1 MPIRT
6 VNPGDLITAL
16 DWNDLINL
24 INAMEIRIEQLED
37 GSTGSGRQP
46 RITQV
51 LPLGPVTAGDTIRIF
66 GSNFDFGAGGHSAF
80 FGTTRAI
87 TFFTGSSDT
96 LLIVR
101 VPDPTEGATV
111 EGAGMVLTVGNLVG
125 TTEWPITVRARPV
138 VTSGV
143 IQFTF
148 LGTRPSA
155 TPTQNTTFFYD
166 FELRSQASEN
176 LTVTIVPTVAV
187 VPPLPLGVGD
197 PNLQNLIAVL
207 DSDQSPRENGQVSL
221 LEGTTKTIS
230 LRLNL
235 PNNINTLRY
244 SLSASASAPGVTTR
258 VETLP
263 TQQVGQVSEQ
273 PDSTVTSFEFS
284 SIAEGEA
291 TFSTATGGLPGVDGT
306 IRVREETQAT
316 VEIGAV
322 FALPPATTNQY
333 QITAVVEGGEWTA
346 SVNPIMQNPLTVVS
360 PGGSVSVFFDINA
373 PGSSTP
379 GTLHLTLTRQGGGPN
394 NRRQVSYRL
403 GLF

>member
-16 DWNDLINL
+16 DWNDLITL
-24 INAMEIRIEQLED
+24 INGMEIRIEQLE
-37 GSTGSGRQP
+37 SGPASGGAP

-51 LPLGPVTAGDTIRIF
+51 LPPGPVTAGDTIRIF
-66 GSNFDFGAGGHSAF
+66 GSNFDFTTGGHSVF
-80 FGTTRAI
+80 FGNTRAI
-87 TFFTGSSDT
+87 TFFNGSSDT

-101 VPDPTEGATV
+101 VPDPTDGAT
-111 EGAGMVLTVGNLVG
+111 ETGASMILTVGNLKS
-125 TTEWPITVRARPV
+125 TATWPITVRSRPV
-138 VTSGV
+138 VTSGN

-166 FELRSQASEN
+166 FELRSQASED
-176 LTVTIVPTVAV
+176 LIVTIVPTVAV
-187 VPPLPLGVGD
+187 VPPLPVGVSD
-197 PNLQNLIAVL
+197 PNLQGLISVL
-207 DSDQSPRENGQVSL
+207 DSDQSSRENGQVNL
-221 LEGTTKTIS
+221 LEGATKTVS

-235 PNNINTLRY
+235 PNNINQLRY
-244 SLSASASAPGVTTR
+244 ALSAAASAPGVTTR

-291 TFSTATGGLPGVDGT
+291 NFSSATGGTPGIDGT
-306 IRVREETQAT
+306 ISVREDTQAT

-322 FALPPATTNQY
+322 FLLPPATTNQY
-333 QITAVVEGGEWTA
+333 QITAAVDGGEWTA

-373 PGSSTP
+373 PGSSTS
-379 GTLHLTLTRQGGGPN
+379 GILHLTLTRQGGGPN

-403 GLF
+403 NLF